1 MDAEKID
8 LSVVVSVYNEEQ
20 GIADFYNVLST
31 ELSKLS
37 CNYEILFV
45 NDGSADGTLDLLRGF
60 ASADKTVR
68 VINFSR
74 NYGHESAMIAGID
87 YSKGDSIICM
97 DSDLQHP
104 PQKIAEMLRMKDN
117 GFDIISMVRAERKD
131 VGALHKMNSRLFY
144 RLANSVSSVKL
155 PENASDFFLISRP
168 VADVL
173 KTDFR
178 ERTRFLRGIIQMVGF
193 SHTTL
198 EYVAPERIAGKSKY
212 SFWKL
217 MKLSFSAISSLS
229 NIPLR
234 ISLLMG
240 ILFGILSLVLIIY
253 SIVMRFMETPVSGY
267 TTLIVFLC
275 AFACILFFV
284 LGIIGMYIGYIFD
297 EVKQRPVYIVKEI
310 IEE

>member
-1 MDAEKID
+1 MNIVNVD
-8 LSVVVSVYNEEQ
+8 LTVVVSTYNEEQ
-20 GIADFYNVLST
+20 GIADFYKALSA
-31 ELSKLS
+31 ELSKLTCS
-37 CNYEILFV
+37 YEILFV
-45 NDGSADGTLDLLRGF
+45 NDGSTDKTFDILRGF
-60 ASADKTVR
+60 AAADKKVR
-68 VINFSR
+68 IINFSR

-87 YSKGDSIICM
+87 YSKGNAIICM

-104 PQKIAEMLRMKDN
+104 PQKIYDMMHMRRK
-117 GFDIISMVRAERKD
+117 GFDIVSMVRTERKD
-131 VGALHKMNSRLFY
+131 AGALHKMNSRLFY
-144 RLANSVSSVKL
+144 KLTNSISSVRL

-198 EYVAPERIAGKSKY
+198 EYVAPERIAGNSKY

-217 MKLSFSAISSLS
+217 MKLSLSAISSLS

-234 ISLLMG
+234 IGLVMG
-240 ILFGILSLVLIIY
+240 VLFGVLSFVLIVY

-284 LGIIGMYIGYIFD
+284 VGIIGVYVGYIFD

-310 IEE
+310 IE